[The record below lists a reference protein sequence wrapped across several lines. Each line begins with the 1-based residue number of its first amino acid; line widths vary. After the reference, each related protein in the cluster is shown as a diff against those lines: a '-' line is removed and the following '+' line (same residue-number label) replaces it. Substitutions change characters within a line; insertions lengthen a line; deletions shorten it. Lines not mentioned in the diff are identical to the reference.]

1 VAPLPLRRPPP
12 IEFLVSTQ
20 NGESAADGWEAAESR
35 ATLTQTNTYRKYTYA
50 KNALA
55 RAPGVGHLNTFLTN
69 HRPKNE
75 LSMRPTA
82 GEITEALDD
91 SCVAPSPPPHK
102 ICLAIR

>member
-1 VAPLPLRRPPP
+1 
-12 IEFLVSTQ
+12 VSTQ
-20 NGESAADGWEAAESR
+20 NGESAADGWEAAENR

-55 RAPGVGHLNTFLTN
+55 RAPGVGYLNTFLTN

-91 SCVAPSPPPHK
+91 SCIYTDRRCKSALSPPPHK
-102 ICLAIR
+102 IFLAIR